1 MTWIF
6 PTSQRSKRGIEMNNT
21 MIPILPELKSAMKQV
36 TKQYQ
41 SDFDLDTKVIQ
52 KAAKE
57 AKADGK
63 PQTFLW
69 FCRESGTYIARES
82 NAYLK
87 ESPMYISYHYYA
99 DQQRREAKGI
109 KHMSSPLRDLMAEN
123 PWGSQRPS
131 TTSRNVS
138 DRNGMPF
145 LQIGLL
151 CILRRRRSLR
161 KDPRLSRAIIA
172 STENSNPSPIC
183 RMMLLRSTM
192 RFPWCIRA
200 ARSPAER

>member
-1 MTWIF
+1 
-6 PTSQRSKRGIEMNNT
+6 

-87 ESPMYISYHYYA
+87 ESPMYISFHYYA

-109 KHMSSPLRDLMAEN
+109 KA
-123 PWGSQRPS
+123 
-131 TTSRNVS
+131 
-138 DRNGMPF
+138 
-145 LQIGLL
+145 
-151 CILRRRRSLR
+151 
-161 KDPRLSRAIIA
+161 
-172 STENSNPSPIC
+172 
-183 RMMLLRSTM
+183 
-192 RFPWCIRA
+192 
-200 ARSPAER
+200 

>member
-1 MTWIF
+1 
-6 PTSQRSKRGIEMNNT
+6 MNNT

-109 KHMSSPLRDLMAEN
+109 KAYVVTVTGLDGRKPLGFATPIDL
-123 PWGSQRPS
+123 
-131 TTSRNVS
+131 
-138 DRNGMPF
+138 
-145 LQIGLL
+145 
-151 CILRRRRSLR
+151 SL
-161 KDPRLSRAIIA
+161 IHI
-172 STENSNPSPIC
+172 
-183 RMMLLRSTM
+183 
-192 RFPWCIRA
+192 
-200 ARSPAER
+200 

>member
-1 MTWIF
+1 
-6 PTSQRSKRGIEMNNT
+6 

-87 ESPMYISYHYYA
+87 ESPMYISFHYYA

-109 KHMSSPLRDLMAEN
+109 KAYVVTVTGLDGRKPLGFATPIDYFKECERAETVCRSCKSDCFAFREGDGRYGKTQDH
-123 PWGSQRPS
+123 PAPSQRVRR
-131 TTSRNVS
+131 T
-138 DRNGMPF
+138 
-145 LQIGLL
+145 QI
-151 CILRRRRSLR
+151 RH
-161 KDPRLSRAIIA
+161 LSAG
-172 STENSNPSPIC
+172 
-183 RMMLLRSTM
+183 
-192 RFPWCIRA
+192 
-200 ARSPAER
+200 

>member
-1 MTWIF
+1 
-6 PTSQRSKRGIEMNNT
+6 

-57 AKADGK
+57 AKADGTMRTSRDGK
-63 PQTFLW
+63 
-69 FCRESGTYIARES
+69 RKAS
-82 NAYLK
+82 
-87 ESPMYISYHYYA
+87 
-99 DQQRREAKGI
+99 RR
-109 KHMSSPLRDLMAEN
+109 MSSPLRDLMAEN

-131 TTSRNVS
+131 TTSRNAS
-138 DRNGMPF
+138 GRNGMPF

-151 CILRRRRSLR
+151 CISRRRRSLR
-161 KDPRLSRAIIA
+161 KDPRPSRAITA

>member
-1 MTWIF
+1 
-6 PTSQRSKRGIEMNNT
+6 MNNT

-87 ESPMYISYHYYA
+87 ESPMYISYQYYA

-109 KHMSSPLRDLMAEN
+109 KAYVVTVTGLDGRKPLGFATPIDYFKECERQKRYAVPANRIALHFEKETVVTE
-123 PWGSQRPS
+123 S
-131 TTSRNVS
+131 
-138 DRNGMPF
+138 
-145 LQIGLL
+145 
-151 CILRRRRSLR
+151 
-161 KDPRLSRAIIA
+161 PRLSRAITA
-172 STENSNPSPIC
+172 STENSNLSPIC
-183 RMMLLRSTM
+183 RMMMPRSTM

-200 ARSPAER
+200 ERSPAER

>member
-1 MTWIF
+1 
-6 PTSQRSKRGIEMNNT
+6 MNNT

-109 KHMSSPLRDLMAEN
+109 KAYVVTVTGLDGSKHPVFVDDGFGKPVPASDVIQNRDGEFSSRC
-123 PWGSQRPS
+123 S
-131 TTSRNVS
+131 TSKELFDFNVEVAQN
-138 DRNGMPF
+138 R
-145 LQIGLL
+145 
-151 CILRRRRSLR
+151 
-161 KDPRLSRAIIA
+161 
-172 STENSNPSPIC
+172 
-183 RMMLLRSTM
+183 
-192 RFPWCIRA
+192 
-200 ARSPAER
+200 

>member
-1 MTWIF
+1 
-6 PTSQRSKRGIEMNNT
+6 MNNT

-109 KHMSSPLRDLMAEN
+109 KAYVVTVTGLDGRKPLGFATPIDYFKECERQKRYAVPANRIALHE
-123 PWGSQRPS
+123 
-131 TTSRNVS
+131 
-138 DRNGMPF
+138 
-145 LQIGLL
+145 
-151 CILRRRRSLR
+151 LR
-161 KDPRLSRAIIA
+161 
-172 STENSNPSPIC
+172 
-183 RMMLLRSTM
+183 
-192 RFPWCIRA
+192 
-200 ARSPAER
+200 

>member
-1 MTWIF
+1 
-6 PTSQRSKRGIEMNNT
+6 MNNT

-109 KHMSSPLRDLMAEN
+109 KADALLKNQDKIPFKYISDIHYGKKTVWKNPDFEN
-123 PWGSQRPS
+123 
-131 TTSRNVS
+131 
-138 DRNGMPF
+138 
-145 LQIGLL
+145 
-151 CILRRRRSLR
+151 
-161 KDPRLSRAIIA
+161 
-172 STENSNPSPIC
+172 
-183 RMMLLRSTM
+183 
-192 RFPWCIRA
+192 
-200 ARSPAER
+200 

>member
-1 MTWIF
+1 
-6 PTSQRSKRGIEMNNT
+6 

-87 ESPMYISYHYYA
+87 ESPMYISFHYYA
-99 DQQRREAKGI
+99 DQQRQEAKGI
-109 KHMSSPLRDLMAEN
+109 KAYVVTVTGLDGRKPLGFATPIDYFKEC
-123 PWGSQRPS
+123 
-131 TTSRNVS
+131 
-138 DRNGMPF
+138 DGMPF

-151 CILRRRRSLR
+151 CISRRRRSLR
-161 KDPRLSRAIIA
+161 KDPRPSRAITA

>member
-1 MTWIF
+1 
-6 PTSQRSKRGIEMNNT
+6 MNNT

-99 DQQRREAKGI
+99 DQQRREAKG
-109 KHMSSPLRDLMAEN
+109 LVL
-123 PWGSQRPS
+123 
-131 TTSRNVS
+131 RNV
-138 DRNGMPF
+138 DIYILVDGMNDK
-145 LQIGLL
+145 
-151 CILRRRRSLR
+151 S
-161 KDPRLSRAIIA
+161 
-172 STENSNPSPIC
+172 
-183 RMMLLRSTM
+183 
-192 RFPWCIRA
+192 
-200 ARSPAER
+200 AEEKVALELKI